1 MSTNKEKKMLTR
13 EECEKACTY
22 LLKHCYETDA
32 PALENGDKNKT
43 YTFTPSGFEE
53 SEIFKRLIEEH
64 FTPQPFNAD
73 ELRKAFDESKY
84 GAIHAYDKKNQVV
97 ILITELSSDGEL
109 FVCFTLGKAGCSCE
123 AFEDNRFYPV
133 AIPSIFTNKKGIE

>member
-13 EECEKACTY
+13 EECEKACMY

-84 GAIHAYDKKNQVV
+84 GAIHVYDKKNQVV

-123 AFEDNRFYPV
+123 AFEDNRFYPI

>member
-13 EECEKACTY
+13 EECEKACMY
-22 LLKHCYETDA
+22 LLKHCYEADA